1 MLRFR
6 CVTTALLVVGCVANA
21 VNASGQTPDAGK
33 WRVSLVG
40 GLSVFDLPDSGDR
53 ALPPPGPPL
62 TTSSPTNPSRQVPT
76 WFLNDGASLL
86 NGTNREFGVAAR
98 LVPLDNALSRLG
110 LTGENAP
117 VAGLR
122 LERTVTTR
130 WSIEAGVELHS
141 GSFDLDS
148 QLIEA
153 ANATATSF
161 EAAFTGLLTTGPF
174 TNATVSA
181 SAVTSGRSS
190 REIAATG
197 AVRFV
202 VKRGAVAPYLVGGGG
217 IISRIGSLPTVTLTG
232 DYAFTFVTNQGSAA
246 FEESDTLVLRFDQGT
261 RLIGIAGAGVS
272 ARLSERLDLMID
284 GRAYIGAPRLALVLD
299 SDPVVTTLTP
309 GRFIESFTTP
319 AVQFSNNPSTG
330 RNSTLSGAPLEGFR
344 VFSAS
349 GVQIRYVVT
358 AGVAFRF

>member
-1 MLRFR
+1 
-6 CVTTALLVVGCVANA
+6 VTTALLAVVCATSA
-21 VNASGQTPDAGK
+21 ASASGQTPDTGK

-40 GLSVFDLPDSGDR
+40 GLSVFDLPASGDR

-86 NGTNREFGVAAR
+86 NGTNQEFGVAAR

-117 VAGLR
+117 VVGLR
-122 LERTVTTR
+122 LERVVTTR
-130 WSIEAGVELHS
+130 WSIEAGIELHS
-141 GSFDLDS
+141 GSFDLDTR
-148 QLIEA
+148 LIEA
-153 ANATATSF
+153 ANVAATSF
-161 EAAFTGLLTTGPF
+161 DAAFTGLLTTGPF
-174 TNATVSA
+174 ANATVNA
-181 SAVTSGRSS
+181 SAITSGRSS

-197 AVRFV
+197 AVRFIV
-202 VKRGAVAPYLVGGGG
+202 TRGAIAPYLVGGGG
-217 IISRIGSLPTVTLTG
+217 IISRIGSLPGITMTG
-232 DYAFTFVTNQGSAA
+232 DYAFDFVTNQGSAT
-246 FEESDTLVLRFDQGT
+246 FEESDTLVLRFEQGT

-272 ARLSERLDLMID
+272 AKLSERLDLMIE

-309 GRFIESFTTP
+309 ARFIESFTTP

-330 RNSTLSGAPLEGFR
+330 RNSTLSGAPLEGFQA
-344 VFSAS
+344 FSAS
-349 GVQIRYVVT
+349 GVQIRYVIT